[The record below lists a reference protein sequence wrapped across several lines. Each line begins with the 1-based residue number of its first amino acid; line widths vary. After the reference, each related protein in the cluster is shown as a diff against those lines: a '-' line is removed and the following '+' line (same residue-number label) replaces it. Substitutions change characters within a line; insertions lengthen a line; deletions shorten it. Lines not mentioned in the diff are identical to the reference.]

1 MHTSVSCDCTYTLAA
16 GGVVRKLKHL
26 TTAIR
31 MDYHDFMNTV
41 EETLFYAAQQAE
53 ASLHDYEPVTL
64 IVSD

>member
-1 MHTSVSCDCTYTLAA
+1 MYTSVIGDCICTLTA

-31 MDYHDFMNTV
+31 MDYHEFMNTV